1 MIKNYYFFV
10 LMLFSI
16 AVVAQNSTP
25 QQQLYLPD
33 PEIEK
38 VNFQQL
44 LDSSDTYYFEGKYH
58 NSLKVNILLLKK
70 ALAENNFSYIHMGY
84 RNLGYDYLA
93 ISDTVSAE
101 ENFIKSE
108 KFAKLSKN
116 DTATALSYMDMAN
129 LYSEVHLDHEKARE
143 YHNKSIRLFEKI
155 KDSVGLAKAHYNAS
169 ITAMEAENYSRVL
182 LHLIKTKK
190 LLDFTEHRSFA
201 IGVESMFGEYY
212 LKKKNYE
219 MADIYLTRAIKEAKK
234 ENLTVELENAY
245 EFFSESLFLQQKYQE
260 AYQARQEYEKYAD
273 INLQNMNSAEVEAMS
288 AEFQVSEYRNEVNQ
302 AELKNVLQAKMVES
316 KTRLNIILI
325 VLFGCALL
333 LIGIILLVYRKRKQL
348 ILKLRDRNREYL
360 EAKRQSEQMSKSK
373 SNFFS
378 TVSHELRTPLY
389 GVIGLSTILLED
401 QSLKSHEKDLKSLK
415 FSADYLLA
423 LINDVLQINKI
434 DSNKLEN
441 ESQIFNI
448 SELIESIASSFEY
461 MRLQNNNRIVIV
473 ISDELPTVLKG
484 NSVRLSQVLMNLVG
498 NACKFTENGTIY
510 IKAEALKMEDEK
522 ARIRFSIKDTGIGI
536 APDRITTIF
545 DEFEQ
550 GESLNY
556 EYQGTGLGLPIVKK
570 LLSHSDSEI
579 KVESTLGKGST
590 FSFDLEFD
598 VSSEEHIKQEVP
610 LDTNQLKGKKVLVAE
625 DNRINQ
631 IVTKKILEK
640 NGIEC
645 SIAENG
651 AIASDMAQKE
661 HFDLILM
668 DLNMPVKDG
677 FQSSKE
683 IRTFNNTIPI
693 VALTAVEVEEVRNE
707 IFDSGMS
714 DIIVKPYDANK
725 FIQTILL
732 NINEQGRPLGITQG
746 KKVI

>member
-10 LMLFSI
+10 LMLFSF

-25 QQQLYLPD
+25 QEELYSPD

-38 VNFQQL
+38 VGFKQL
-44 LDSSDTYYFEGKYH
+44 VDSSDNYYFEGKYH

-70 ALAENNFSYIHMGY
+70 ALAENDFRYIHMGY

-101 ENFIKSE
+101 ENFRKSM
-108 KFAKLSKN
+108 KFAKISKN
-116 DTATALSYMDMAN
+116 DTATALSYMDIAN
-129 LYSEVHLDHEKARE
+129 LESSVYSNHEKAME
-143 YHNKSIRLFEKI
+143 YHLMSIRSFEKI
-155 KDSVGLAKAHYNAS
+155 NDSVGLAKAHYNTS
-169 ITAMEAENYSRVL
+169 ITAMEAENYTRVL
-182 LHLIKTKK
+182 LHLIKAKK
-190 LLDFTEHRSFA
+190 LTDYNAHVSMG
-201 IGVESMFGEYY
+201 IGIESLFGEYY
-212 LKKKNYE
+212 LKKQNYE
-219 MADIYLTRAIKEAKK
+219 MADIYLTRAIKAAKK
-234 ENLTVELENAY
+234 ENLPVELEVAY
-245 EFFSESLFLQQKYQE
+245 EDFSESLFLQQRYQE
-260 AYQARQEYEKYAD
+260 AYQARQEYEKYAQ
-273 INLQNMNSAEVEAMS
+273 INLDNSSSEEMEAVS
-288 AEFQVSEYRNEVNQ
+288 AKFQVAEYRNEVME
-302 AELKNVLQAKMVES
+302 AELKNELQAKIVES
-316 KTRLNIILI
+316 KSRLNIILI
-325 VLFGCALL
+325 IICFCAIL
-333 LIGIILLVYRKRKQL
+333 LIGIIMFVLSKRKQL
-348 ILKLRDRNREYL
+348 ILKLRDKNQEYL
-360 EAKRQSEQMSKSK
+360 KAKRKSEQLSKSK

-401 QSLKSHEKDLKSLK
+401 ESLKSHEKDLKSLK

-434 DSNKLEN
+434 DSNKIED
-441 ESQIFNI
+441 ETHSFNI

-461 MRLQNNNRIVIV
+461 MRIQNNNRIVIV
-473 ISDELPTVLKG
+473 VSEELPKYLQG

-510 IKAEALKMEDEK
+510 IKAESVKLNEDK
-522 ARIRFSIKDTGIGI
+522 AMIKFSVKDTGIGI
-536 APDRITTIF
+536 ATDRQASIF

-550 GESLNY
+550 GETLNY
-556 EYQGTGLGLPIVKK
+556 NYQGTGLGLPIVKK
-570 LLSHSDSEI
+570 LLSLSNSDI
-579 KVESTLGKGST
+579 KVTSQLGKGST

-598 VSSEEHIKQEVP
+598 VSSEENIKQEIT
-610 LDTNQLKGKKVLVAE
+610 LDTNQLNGKKILVAE

-640 NGIEC
+640 NGIVC
-645 SIAENG
+645 TIAENG
-651 AIASDMAQKE
+651 QIASDMVQKE
-661 HFDLILM
+661 NYDLILM

-677 FQSSKE
+677 FQASKE
-683 IRTFNNTIPI
+683 IRTFNNSIPI

-732 NINEQGRPLGITQG
+732 NINEQGRPLGLERD